1 MIIITIRITIFQ
13 GTGTT
18 IRITFQVTEIII
30 LTGIDFIVTI
40 IIIFPETEIMI
51 IDKKI

>member
-1 MIIITIRITIFQ
+1 MIIITNRITIFQ

-18 IRITFQVTEIII
+18 ITITFQVTKIII
-30 LTGIDFIVTI
+30 LTAIDSIITI
-40 IIIFPETEIMI
+40 IIIFGETEIMI